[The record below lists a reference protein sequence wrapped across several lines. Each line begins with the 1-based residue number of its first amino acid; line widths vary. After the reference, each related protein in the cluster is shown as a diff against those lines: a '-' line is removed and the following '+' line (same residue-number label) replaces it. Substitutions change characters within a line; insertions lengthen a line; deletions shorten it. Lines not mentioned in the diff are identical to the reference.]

1 MHIITL
7 TLSALVVLEHLYI
20 MFLETIVTSS
30 KKTARTFNMAHDQLQ
45 RQVVRTLFKNQGV
58 YNLLLAVLILIA
70 ILQEDLFWLRL
81 LLGFVILVAAF
92 GSSTSSKTIIIKQGG
107 LAILALACSYL
118 L

>member
-45 RQVVRTLFKNQGV
+45 
-58 YNLLLAVLILIA
+58 
-70 ILQEDLFWLRL
+70 
-81 LLGFVILVAAF
+81 
-92 GSSTSSKTIIIKQGG
+92 
-107 LAILALACSYL
+107 
-118 L
+118 